1 MRGFTLTA
9 TAMLVLSLPLI
20 TATPITVHNDPMR
33 AARSQAVCANAP
45 NIVAGRYM
53 LALKCSNIYFAPRLQ
68 VTNFLSAFS
77 LTPATLEP
85 RDARPSTLVS
95 RVRGSVGP
103 QAFIWCA
110 PDSRTNLVITM
121 AETIA
126 GSEVPDMLV
135 ACFTEI
141 MTHIAVFGD
150 GAVTTGVFSWAPRNL
165 AIHVWNANNHQITWG
180 VLGAAVHA
188 LQDFMFHTQHW
199 GGARFDIY
207 DGQNMVAQGL
217 LGLHPIGSAGGSN
230 P

>member
-9 TAMLVLSLPLI
+9 IAMLVRSLPLI
-20 TATPITVHNDPMR
+20 TATPIAVHNDPMR

-85 RDARPSTLVS
+85 RDTRLSTLVS
-95 RVRGSVGP
+95 RVRG
-103 QAFIWCA
+103 QAIIWCA
-110 PDSRTNLVITM
+110 PNSRTNVAITM

-141 MTHIAVFGD
+141 MTHIVVFGD
-150 GAVTTGVFSWAPRNL
+150 SVVSNGVFSWTAGNL

-188 LQDFMFHTQHW
+188 LEDFMFHTQHW
-199 GGARFDIY
+199 GGASFDIY
-207 DGQNMVAQGL
+207 DGQNMVARGL
-217 LGLHPIGSAGGSN
+217 LGLHRLGSAGGSN